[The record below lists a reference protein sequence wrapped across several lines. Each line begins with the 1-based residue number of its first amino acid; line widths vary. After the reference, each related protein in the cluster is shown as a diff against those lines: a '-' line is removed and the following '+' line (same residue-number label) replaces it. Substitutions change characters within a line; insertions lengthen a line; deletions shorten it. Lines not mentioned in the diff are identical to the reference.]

1 MATPLEEVTGL
12 FGDGAFLVPCIRG
25 TKVPAVTY
33 TQRPF
38 EATQTPAY
46 RYALASGEFNIAVY
60 LGQMSGGLCA
70 LDFDQDEDLAAFLAA
85 NPPLAATTRSR
96 GSRGGMIWL
105 RLEGEFPASCNTPR
119 FEWRGNGRLSTIYGQ
134 HPKGME
140 YAVLVAA
147 PPVMVKFADIRW
159 PDGWELPWV
168 GAPEREAAAALAK
181 EYGQPFYT
189 NKEGRVT
196 GINERY
202 WAALYARENRVIYDP
217 DEKTFYRYEPETGLW
232 GPVTAESIRE
242 VISGRI
248 LEASRES
255 RQFTLE
261 IQITQTKLKAVVS
274 ALMGIVEKRGAFRA
288 KSRFIHVANGVL
300 RLGEDGDVTFGG
312 YSPEDYSRNKSPFA
326 FDGEAECPRFLNELI
341 YPAVSAGDADL
352 LQRWAGLALFG
363 YNLPQRFLI
372 LDGTANGGKG
382 TLVRVIQA
390 LVGLENTYQ
399 LRTECLN
406 ERFETYRYRNKT
418 LLIGPDVSGDFLMQ
432 KGASML
438 KVLVGGDPISGEGK
452 GLNGDFP
459 MFGTFNIV
467 MTCNSRLCIRLEDD
481 AGAWRR
487 RLLIVRYE
495 NPPPVKRI
503 LDFHVPLLREEG
515 SGILRWAL
523 AGFVRLQAEFA
534 EIGDFRLTDV
544 QRGRIDSLL
553 AESDS
558 LRLFV
563 KQRMAR
569 HEYGDVTTSEISQAY
584 AEFCADNGW
593 NVLPTAVV
601 ERTLPDIML
610 DVFHVTKSHS
620 IERDGKKS
628 NRGWRKVRLLEATD
642 LPAEAGE

>member
-1 MATPLEEVTGL
+1 LSSYEWPQLPDRVHRQ
-12 FGDGAFLVPCIRG
+12 GAQL
-25 TKVPAVTY
+25 
-33 TQRPF
+33 
-38 EATQTPAY
+38 
-46 RYALASGEFNIAVY
+46 
-60 LGQMSGGLCA
+60 
-70 LDFDQDEDLAAFLAA
+70 
-85 NPPLAATTRSR
+85 RSAWQ
-96 GSRGGMIWL
+96 G
-105 RLEGEFPASCNTPR
+105 
-119 FEWRGNGRLSTIYGQ
+119 
-134 HPKGME
+134 
-140 YAVLVAA
+140 
-147 PPVMVKFADIRW
+147 
-159 PDGWELPWV
+159 
-168 GAPEREAAAALAK
+168 
-181 EYGQPFYT
+181 
-189 NKEGRVT
+189 
-196 GINERY
+196 
-202 WAALYARENRVIYDP
+202 
-217 DEKTFYRYEPETGLW
+217 
-232 GPVTAESIRE
+232 
-242 VISGRI
+242 
-248 LEASRES
+248 
-255 RQFTLE
+255 
-261 IQITQTKLKAVVS
+261 
-274 ALMGIVEKRGAFRA
+274 
-288 KSRFIHVANGVL
+288 
-300 RLGEDGDVTFGG
+300 
-312 YSPEDYSRNKSPFA
+312 
-326 FDGEAECPRFLNELI
+326 
-341 YPAVSAGDADL
+341 
-352 LQRWAGLALFG
+352 
-363 YNLPQRFLI
+363 
-372 LDGTANGGKG
+372 NGGKG

-399 LRTECLN
+399 LRTECLH

-467 MTCNSRLCIRLEDD
+467 MTCNSRLRIRLEDD
-481 AGAWRR
+481 ASAWRR

-495 NPPPVKRI
+495 NPPPAKRI

-534 EIGDFRLTDV
+534 ERGDFKLTDL

-628 NRGWRKVRLLEATD
+628 NRGWRKVQLLEATE
-642 LPAEAGE
+642 LPLEAGE